1 MRSQSLARL
10 ALLVGAMLVAGCQ
23 GEHQGPGESA
33 DVAIPDSIVSARA
46 TRQVEARARGGVG
59 DRKQILFGDLHVHTT
74 FSPDAFM
81 TSLPLMGG
89 SGMHPPADAC
99 DFARICADLDFWSIN
114 DHAEG
119 ISPQH
124 WSETIDSIQE
134 CNARAGD
141 PNDPDSV
148 AFLGWEWSQVGAT
161 PETHYG
167 HKNVILLE
175 TERDKV
181 PARPIAAPRPEF
193 RVAVIP
199 PAARMMLSVMDFS
212 DRQLYAD
219 YAVYAEEVS
228 SVSNCPA
235 GVDPRELPLDC
246 HEVADH
252 PRVLH
257 EKLDAWGMPSI
268 VIPHGTSWGLM
279 TPRGFSLARELE
291 SGQHDPNRQLLF
303 EVYSGH
309 GSAEPY
315 RNWPGAFAQG
325 EDALV
330 CPAPTA
336 DYLPCCWR
344 AGEIIRERCESE
356 SSPDCEAREVEAREI
371 YLAAGAAAHLTV
383 PGADVD
389 DWLDCDQCRDCFNPA
404 FTHRPGGSVQS
415 ALALRRFSDGDPD
428 AGGDP
433 ATSAAGISEDGAS
446 GEGREQAFRFG
457 LIGASDT
464 HDARAGNGFKEF
476 ARLENTEALRRSG
489 MMQRLQ
495 GDDSEPVAR
504 ARAMNVNEV
513 PLASRRDMERGASFL
528 MTGGLAAV
536 HAESRRRESIWE
548 ALTEREVYATSGDRI
563 LLWFDLLNA
572 PGGERP
578 MGTVVAGQA
587 AAPILRVSAA
597 GAFEQLP
604 GCPDF
609 VDGALTPERIERIC
623 LGECYHPSDQRRA
636 INRLEVVRIQTQT
649 RAEEPI
655 ETLVEDPWRVFPCD
669 DQGEGCTASFE
680 DPDFL
685 TDAGTSGRE
694 VIYYARAI
702 QEPTP
707 AVNAGGFRCTRD
719 AEGECIEVNP
729 CYGDDRTE
737 ADDDCLS
744 PNEEHAWSSP
754 IFVRAAA
761 TTSAR

>member
-1 MRSQSLARL
+1 MSLFCVIVLL
-10 ALLVGAMLVAGCQ
+10 ALLGCN
-23 GEHQGPGESA
+23 GEHQGPGVSA
-33 DVAIPDSIVSARA
+33 DVAIPEPIVKARA
-46 TRQVEARARGGVG
+46 SRQAEARARGGVG

-89 SGMHPPADAC
+89 SGLHPPADAC

-119 ISPQH
+119 ISPRH
-124 WSETIDSIQE
+124 WNETIDSIQE

-175 TERDKV
+175 TDRAKV
-181 PARPIAAPRPEF
+181 PKRPIAAPRPEF
-193 RVAVIP
+193 RVAAIP
-199 PAARMMLSVMDFS
+199 TPARMMLSLVDFA

-228 SVSNCPA
+228 SVSNCEA
-235 GVDPRELPLDC
+235 GVDTRDLPLDC
-246 HEVADH
+246 HEVADD
-252 PRVLH
+252 PRALH
-257 EKLDAWGMPSI
+257 EKLDQWGTPSI

-291 SGQHDPNRQLLF
+291 SGQHNPNRQLLF

-315 RNWPGAFAQG
+315 RDWPGAFTN
-325 EDALV
+325 EEEALI
-330 CPAPTA
+330 CPEPTA
-336 DYLPCCWR
+336 DFLPCCWR
-344 AGEIIRERCESE
+344 AGEIIRERCEAE

-371 YLAAGAAAHLTV
+371 YLASGAAAHLSV
-383 PGADVD
+383 PGAGVD

-404 FTHRPGGSVQS
+404 FTHRPGGSLQS
-415 ALALRRFSDGDPD
+415 ALALRRY
-428 AGGDP
+428 
-433 ATSAAGISEDGAS
+433 SEDGAS
-446 GEGREQAFRFG
+446 PESREQAFRFG

-464 HDARAGNGFKEF
+464 HDARGGNGFKEF
-476 ARLENTEALRRSG
+476 ARIENTEALRRTG
-489 MMQRLQ
+489 IFRRLTTKEV
-495 GDDSEPVAR
+495 EPVAR
-504 ARAMNVNEV
+504 AKQINVNEV
-513 PLASRRDMERGASFL
+513 PLASRRDMERSASFL
-528 MTGGLAAV
+528 LTGGLAAV
-536 HAESRRRESIWE
+536 HADSRRRESIWE
-548 ALTEREVYATSGDRI
+548 AFTEREVYATSGDRI

-572 PGGERP
+572 PTGEEP
-578 MGTVVAGQA
+578 MGSVVSGQST
-587 AAPILRVSAA
+587 APILRVSAA
-597 GAFEQLP
+597 GSFEQLP

-636 INRLEVVRIQTQT
+636 ITRLEVIRIQTQT
-649 RAEEPI
+649 RGEEPI
-655 ETLVEDPWRVFPCD
+655 ETLVEDPWRVFPCE
-669 DQGEGCTASFE
+669 DQGEGCTATFE
-680 DPDFL
+680 DPKFIA
-685 TDAGTSGRE
+685 DAGESGRE
-694 VIYYARAI
+694 IVYYARAI

-707 AVNAGGFRCTRD
+707 AVNAGGFRCELD
-719 AEGECIEVNP
+719 AAGHCVEVNP
-729 CYGDDRTE
+729 CYADERTE

-754 IFVRAAA
+754 IFVR
-761 TTSAR
+761 SAKGKGSL